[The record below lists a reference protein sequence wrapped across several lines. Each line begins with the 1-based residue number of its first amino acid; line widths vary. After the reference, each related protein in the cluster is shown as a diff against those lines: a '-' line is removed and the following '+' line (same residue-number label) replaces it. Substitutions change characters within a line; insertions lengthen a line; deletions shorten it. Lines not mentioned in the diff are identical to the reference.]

1 MIMKKSNNALVF
13 IIYKSNDI
21 FRVIKF
27 KLEKKNMA
35 SQTSKQK
42 VNTALNLVSFLILVF
57 FQSKK

>member
-13 IIYKSNDI
+13 IIYKSSYI

-35 SQTSKQK
+35 FQTSKQK

-57 FQSKK
+57 FLSKK